1 MIKALIVFAL
11 LFMNTLLLKAQS
23 ASLDEQ
29 AGNFLRESGKLY
41 VVITILVTI
50 FAGIVIFLIF
60 QERKIS
66 QLEKK
71 IKDNKKP

>member
-1 MIKALIVFAL
+1 MKKTLIVFAI
-11 LFMNTLLLKAQS
+11 LLLNTVLLQAQGTG
-23 ASLDEQ
+23 LDEQ

-60 QERKIS
+60 QERRIS

-71 IKDNKKP
+71 IKDNEKP

>member
-1 MIKALIVFAL
+1 MKKLLIGLAIIMFNVMISH
-11 LFMNTLLLKAQS
+11 AQD
-23 ASLDEQ
+23 ANLDEQ

-50 FAGIVIFLIF
+50 FAGIVVFLMF

-71 IKDNKKP
+71 LKDKEKP

>member
-1 MIKALIVFAL
+1 MKKALIVFAI
-11 LFMNTLLLKAQS
+11 LLLNTVLLAAQDT
-23 ASLDEQ
+23 SLDEQ

-60 QERKIS
+60 QERRIS

-71 IKDNKKP
+71 IKDNEKP

>member
-1 MIKALIVFAL
+1 MKRALIFFTL
-11 LFMNTLLLKAQS
+11 LFLNIFLLKAQGN
-23 ASLDEQ
+23 SLDEQ

-71 IKDNKKP
+71 IKDNNKP

>member
-1 MIKALIVFAL
+1 MKK
-11 LFMNTLLLKAQS
+11 LLLWLLVFLMEAGIAGAQS
-23 ASLDEQ
+23 IDEQ

-41 VVITILVTI
+41 VVITVLVTI

-66 QLEKK
+66 KLEKR
-71 IKDNKKP
+71 IKDNDKP